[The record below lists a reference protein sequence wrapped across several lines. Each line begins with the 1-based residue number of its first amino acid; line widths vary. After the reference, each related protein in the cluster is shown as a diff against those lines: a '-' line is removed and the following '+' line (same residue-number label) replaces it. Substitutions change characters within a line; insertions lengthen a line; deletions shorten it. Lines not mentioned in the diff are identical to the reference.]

1 LGILGLWSVGTLI
14 GLTGA
19 WVAVMQHLRAIEPK

>member
-1 LGILGLWSVGTLI
+1 LGLWGAGSLI
-14 GLTGA
+14 GLIGA